1 MFIITRLLGIEGR
14 KIKDVDTILLD
25 KNEIFR
31 PGYTRISTFSDYPMI
46 SIKTSHTI
54 GLSYVMTPEEVKFI
68 QDALV
73 FVSEEG
79 WKFLPEYVF
88 FEDTGEWR
96 HKSMK
101 NKKPFRRWLNDVR

>member
-1 MFIITRLLGIEGR
+1 MQ
-14 KIKDVDTILLD
+14 
-25 KNEIFR
+25 
-31 PGYTRISTFSDYPMI
+31 
-46 SIKTSHTI
+46 
-54 GLSYVMTPEEVKFI
+54 TPEEVKYI

-88 FEDTGEWR
+88 YEDTGEWR

-101 NKKPFRRWLNDVR
+101 NKKPFRRWLNDVSQRCSFPLTQLPRRTLRVPAQGARAPRLQGGLRLPDRALRALHGAGAPDARGD

>member
-1 MFIITRLLGIEGR
+1 MII
-14 KIKDVDTILLD
+14 
-25 KNEIFR
+25 
-31 PGYTRISTFSDYPMI
+31 ISHHS
-46 SIKTSHTI
+46 I

-68 QDALV
+68 QRALV
-73 FVSEEG
+73 FVSEDG

-101 NKKPFRRWLNDVR
+101 NKKPFRRWLNDVRLVTGLYLLIVSLMVICHIQ